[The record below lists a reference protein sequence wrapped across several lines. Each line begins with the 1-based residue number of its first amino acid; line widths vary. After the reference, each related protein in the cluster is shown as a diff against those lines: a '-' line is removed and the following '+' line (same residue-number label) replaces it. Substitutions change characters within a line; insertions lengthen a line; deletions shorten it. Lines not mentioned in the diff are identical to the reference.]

1 MGNGILDNMSRPGAT
16 AVAAF
21 HLTVGAD
28 ADAPDLSA
36 LAHATTV
43 YLVGADTLGYA
54 PGTPS
59 DWDSPPTTAEQAL
72 DMLAAR
78 IETLAESTTDAL
90 EDLVEDL
97 AELEGDH
104 GDLRDEFDA
113 LTGFSTVAAGATIAI
128 PDVRFVAIT
137 DDAAVAANATTMPAG
152 TNGKEIRVVNLD
164 AEPTTGDINL
174 LSGEIGLFT
183 YLSGS
188 WRKVTPPASDEAVY
202 VSMPAAAVI
211 SIPANAVA
219 VLITSD
225 GVSAANVVAT
235 PDAYNGRILII
246 RNADQEPLVGVV
258 SVAASE
264 QALFVRMAGAWHKV
278 SSQTLTPVVGTT
290 YLVADDTITVPANA
304 RVVHVAD
311 DTDTAGNVL
320 ALPES
325 SDGWTIIIHND
336 DAEDID
342 DGEFV
347 VIEPGETALVV
358 RMGTVWRKLGVY
370 LEGGSV

>member
-1 MGNGILDNMSRPGAT
+1 M
-16 AVAAF
+16 
-21 HLTVGAD
+21 
-28 ADAPDLSA
+28 
-36 LAHATTV
+36 
-43 YLVGADTLGYA
+43 
-54 PGTPS
+54 
-59 DWDSPPTTAEQAL
+59 
-72 DMLAAR
+72 
-78 IETLAESTTDAL
+78 
-90 EDLVEDL
+90 
-97 AELEGDH
+97 
-104 GDLRDEFDA
+104 
-113 LTGFSTVAAGATIAI
+113 
-128 PDVRFVAIT
+128 
-137 DDAAVAANATTMPAG
+137 
-152 TNGKEIRVVNLD
+152 
-164 AEPTTGDINL
+164 
-174 LSGEIGLFT
+174 
-183 YLSGS
+183 
-188 WRKVTPPASDEAVY
+188 
-202 VSMPAAAVI
+202 
-211 SIPANAVA
+211 
-219 VLITSD
+219 
-225 GVSAANVVAT
+225 
-235 PDAYNGRILII
+235 
-246 RNADQEPLVGVV
+246 
-258 SVAASE
+258 AASE